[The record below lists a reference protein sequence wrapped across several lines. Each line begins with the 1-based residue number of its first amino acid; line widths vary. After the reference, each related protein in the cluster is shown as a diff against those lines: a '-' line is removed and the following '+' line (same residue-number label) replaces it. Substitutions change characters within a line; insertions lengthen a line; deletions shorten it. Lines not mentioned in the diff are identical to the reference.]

1 MHTHN
6 RPWAIL
12 MACTSQAKSV
22 ISLLSGAAIDYNRL
36 RFFPSYPMN
45 VVDYKIYALSQSIFF
60 QHFGESLMNNLQWL
74 DEVKFNPQ
82 GLVPAIAQHHQ
93 TGRVLMVAWMN
104 REALALT
111 AEKNQAVYFSRS
123 RNKLWHKGEESG
135 HFQTVHEIRLDCD
148 ADVIILQIEQQG
160 GIACHTGRESC
171 FYRKL
176 TANGWEIVDAQ
187 LKDPSQI
194 YAAPSSNPHS
204 QVMNASTAQSEQVD
218 VLSYLAKMMI
228 ERKQADPDSS
238 YVAKLYHKGLNKI
251 LEKVGEE
258 SVETII
264 AAKDFKSEA
273 SLDNQNDLIYEV
285 ADLWFHT
292 IVMLGYFDLE
302 PQLVLNELAR
312 RQGLSGLLEKANRQ
326 H

>member
-1 MHTHN
+1 MIH
-6 RPWAIL
+6 L
-12 MACTSQAKSV
+12 VMFMK
-22 ISLLSGAAIDYNRL
+22 
-36 RFFPSYPMN
+36 
-45 VVDYKIYALSQSIFF
+45 
-60 QHFGESLMNNLQWL
+60 NLQWL
-74 DEVKFNPQ
+74 EEVKFNEH

-104 REALALT
+104 REALART
-111 AEKNQAVYFSRS
+111 AEIQQAVYFSRS
-123 RNKLWHKGEESG
+123 RQKLWHKGEESG

-148 ADVIILQIEQQG
+148 ADVIILQIEQHG

-176 TANGWEIVDAQ
+176 TENGWEIVDAQ
-187 LKDPSQI
+187 LKDPTAIYGEKSQNAHTI
-194 YAAPSSNPHS
+194 A
-204 QVMNASTAQSEQVD
+204 MNASSVQAEQVE
-218 VLSYLAKMMI
+218 VLSYLGQMMA

-258 SVETII
+258 SIETII
-264 AAKDFKSEA
+264 AAKDFKTEA
-273 SLDNQNDLIYEV
+273 TENHKNDLIYEV
-285 ADLWFHT
+285 ADLWFHS
-292 IVMLGYFDLE
+292 IVMLGYFDLD

-312 RQGLSGLLEKANRQ
+312 RQGLSGLVEKANRS